1 MKNIY
6 DIIFI
11 GGGLSTL
18 MFLSQYTKNNSKQK
32 ILVLEKN
39 KKIRS
44 DQTFCVWAGPNLFDI
59 EKTYKLKPKKIWQSI
74 KLINSKESILQK
86 IKPYQYKA
94 FDGNKTLQLL
104 LAQCKNITY
113 KKNIIVD
120 DIVYENLFLVRTKSG
135 ELFKSTYL
143 FDSRPPKNKA
153 IYKYPE
159 VLNQAFIGTEI
170 SVATD
175 QFDDTAA
182 TLMNFQKSDDAI
194 IFNYILP
201 FSKKRAL
208 IETTFFTKKVDFN
221 LINKVHKNFLH
232 HYQDYKIIRK
242 EKAILPMG
250 VIKNDT
256 NSQAIKIGI
265 SAGMIR
271 PATGY
276 SMQRIAN
283 WLGKLD
289 LKRITQSNKA
299 TYYFQGPILLDWLD
313 SIFLKVCYNKPEIGP
328 LLFISLFKNANI
340 FSIIRFLS
348 DSSTTLD
355 IIKIIWALPKK
366 IMVKGLFHY
375 YE

>member
-159 VLNQAFIGTEI
+159 VLNQAFI
-170 SVATD
+170 
-175 QFDDTAA
+175 
-182 TLMNFQKSDDAI
+182 
-194 IFNYILP
+194 
-201 FSKKRAL
+201 
-208 IETTFFTKKVDFN
+208 
-221 LINKVHKNFLH
+221 
-232 HYQDYKIIRK
+232 
-242 EKAILPMG
+242 
-250 VIKNDT
+250 
-256 NSQAIKIGI
+256 
-265 SAGMIR
+265 
-271 PATGY
+271 
-276 SMQRIAN
+276 
-283 WLGKLD
+283 
-289 LKRITQSNKA
+289 
-299 TYYFQGPILLDWLD
+299 
-313 SIFLKVCYNKPEIGP
+313 
-328 LLFISLFKNANI
+328 
-340 FSIIRFLS
+340 
-348 DSSTTLD
+348 
-355 IIKIIWALPKK
+355 
-366 IMVKGLFHY
+366 
-375 YE
+375 